1 MAPWV
6 PPPCTRGVWSR
17 FRQVE
22 EQWNVLTR
30 RLTADEVRSHAPRL
44 LELQHEAY
52 AVEARLIGDDR
63 IPPLHETA
71 SDLLSA
77 GLEWLVCV
85 DENHQIAGAVG
96 YVIENDVV
104 DLDRLMI
111 DPTHHRKGLGAALV
125 GQVVPLASQTVVA
138 TGRDNAPARA
148 LYESLGFVHQ
158 SDAEPVPGL
167 WVSRYSRTRA

>member
-1 MAPWV
+1 M
-6 PPPCTRGVWSR
+6 WSLWR
-17 FRQVE
+17 HKGQGRVYRLDRVKGRRT
-22 EQWNVLTR
+22 VLTR

-77 GLEWLVCV
+77 ALEWLVCV

-125 GQVVPLASQTVVA
+125 GQVMSLAPQTVVA

-158 SDAEPVPGL
+158 SDAEPIPGL
-167 WVSRYSRTRA
+167 WVSRYSRTGA

>member
-1 MAPWV
+1 M
-6 PPPCTRGVWSR
+6 WSLWR
-17 FRQVE
+17 HKGQGRVYRLDRVKGRRT
-22 EQWNVLTR
+22 VLTR

-77 GLEWLVCV
+77 ALEWLVCV

-125 GQVVPLASQTVVA
+125 GQVMSLAPQTVVA

-158 SDAEPVPGL
+158 SDAEPIPGL